1 MTSGPPELPGLSGA
15 SVWIT
20 SFTWRPASE
29 RSVRPRALTT
39 PAVTVYWNPYGLPMA
54 ITSWPTRIA
63 EESPSG
69 AATRSSPE
77 MRTTARSVSG
87 SAPTRRAS
95 NCRPSARVAVT
106 VAASATAWL
115 VVRMKPSGVKMKPE
129 AAPSPAPSAVSR
141 LTTAGDTA
149 STASMTARE

>member
-1 MTSGPPELPGLSGA
+1 M
-15 SVWIT
+15 
-20 SFTWRPASE
+20 
-29 RSVRPRALTT
+29 ALTT

-87 SAPTRRAS
+87 SAPTRCAS
-95 NCRPSARVAVT
+95 NCRPSASVAVS
-106 VAASATAWL
+106 VWASATTWL
-115 VVRMKPSGVKMKPE
+115 LVRMKPSGVKMKPE
-129 AAPSPAPSAVSR
+129 AAPSTVSR

-149 STASMTARE
+149 STASITARE